1 MKKILFTI
9 AAGFLFGLS
18 TLPAKA
24 QKEVPPVPSWVS
36 DRGYWVV
43 ESHADSSIVLFYNND
58 NQLMYK
64 RRVSGVV
71 DAGRRK
77 TKLWLTKELEQV
89 VSAREKGKSPDS
101 AFSRQNASVY
111 RQMTNGVSNTVNGQ

>member
-9 AAGFLFGLS
+9 AAGFVFGLS

-43 ESHADSSIVLFYNND
+43 EGRNDSSTVYFYNND
-58 NQLMYK
+58 NQLIYK
-64 RRVSGVV
+64 RQLGGVV

-77 TKLWLTKELEQV
+77 TKLRLTKELEQV
-89 VSAREKGKSPDS
+89 VTAWEKGKSPDS
-101 AFSRQNASVY
+101 VFSRQNASVY
-111 RQMTNGVSNTVNGQ
+111 RQMTNGLENAKGGQ